1 MNSEVAKLF
10 MAKLVG
16 KMYQLI
22 RSPTRAEQYYFQKQ
36 EINCC
41 LQKLDLKI
49 VSHVNCLRTTELSQS
64 VTELPVPFLQ
74 SVHPSRAANNTHH
87 NHHPAI
93 VKFTPVV
100 TMSPALPEAAEQK
113 YQKTEMVMRSPNMMK
128 RILRKKE
135 DKDQNR

>member
-1 MNSEVAKLF
+1 MTYAIDI
-10 MAKLVG
+10 
-16 KMYQLI
+16 Q
-22 RSPTRAEQYYFQKQ
+22 
-36 EINCC
+36 INCC
-41 LQKLDLKI
+41 LLKLDLKI

-74 SVHPSRAANNTHH
+74 SVHPSRAANN
-87 NHHPAI
+87 HHPAI

-100 TMSPALPEAAEQK
+100 TMSPALPEAAVQK